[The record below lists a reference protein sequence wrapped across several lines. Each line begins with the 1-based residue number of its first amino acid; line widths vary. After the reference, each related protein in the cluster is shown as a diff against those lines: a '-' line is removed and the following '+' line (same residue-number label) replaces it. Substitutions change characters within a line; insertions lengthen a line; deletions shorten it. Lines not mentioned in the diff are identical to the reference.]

1 VARVS
6 GEVTLSGQ
14 LAERASPDDV
24 LFVFARAEEG
34 PRMPLAATRAR
45 VGDLPLRFRFDDSMA
60 LAGGKKISDF
70 NTVSIEA
77 RVAKAGK
84 AQTSSGDLYGTLRGV
99 KPGSQG
105 LRVLIDQVQP

>member
-1 VARVS
+1 M
-6 GEVTLSGQ
+6 TLSGE
-14 LAERASPDDV
+14 LAGQAGPDDV

-45 VGDLPLRFRFDDSMA
+45 VADLPLRFRFDDSMA
-60 LAGGKKISDF
+60 LAGGRKISEF
-70 NTVSIEA
+70 KTVSIEA

-84 AQTSSGDLYGTLRGV
+84 AQTSSGDLYGTLSGV

-105 LRVLIDQVQP
+105 LSLLIDRVQP